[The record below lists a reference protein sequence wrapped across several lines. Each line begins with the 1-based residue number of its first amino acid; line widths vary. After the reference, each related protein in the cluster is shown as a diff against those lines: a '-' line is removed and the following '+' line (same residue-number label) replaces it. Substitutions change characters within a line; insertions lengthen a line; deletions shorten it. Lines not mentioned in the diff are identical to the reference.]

1 MSIGRAL
8 ARAVGAKGV
17 GSGPTLADWPWSLE
31 PPASFLLGG
40 GGATIEQ
47 AVGLPAWLSVIRR
60 LAHGAGITPLIV
72 YRGPREDRRRDTK
85 CWQYDLLHKSPG
97 DRRVP
102 FNLTADFAACFAA
115 TGNAYLRKIRVGAGR
130 RARVG
135 ELLILDPRHVTPR
148 RRGGAIEYHD
158 MTGGASVIRSA
169 EEIIHVR
176 DLQFGD
182 GGMDGDLEG
191 VSPIGSLRVAVAT
204 GSRRQM
210 WEQSYFDNDARPGIA
225 LKFPPELDADVVKKF
240 LDFWNMHH
248 QGPANAGKAAA
259 LGGGADLASIPPISL
274 VDAQFVESARLNLQ
288 TIAGLYGVPPSLCG
302 DTSEG
307 GPMGEAAQLQFATF
321 GLAPILTPLEQALSA
336 DPDLFPPGEELFVE
350 ALTDAVVRPDTKTRN
365 DAYRQ
370 QRQGGWKTANEI
382 RQMENL
388 PPHPD
393 GDVLQVTPVGGE
405 GNPGAAAPAPTTD
418 DPPDPDTPAAG
429 EEDTDA

>member
-1 MSIGRAL
+1 MSIARAL
-8 ARAVGAKGV
+8 ARAVGVRDAKGV
-17 GSGPTLADWPWSLE
+17 GSGPTLADWPWSLD

-72 YRGPREDRRRDTK
+72 YRGAREDRQRDPK

-97 DRRVP
+97 DRRTP

-115 TGNAYLRKIRVGAGR
+115 TGNAYLRKVRVGAGR
-130 RARVG
+130 RARVSD
-135 ELLILDPRHVTPR
+135 LLILDPRHVTPVR
-148 RRGGAIEYHD
+148 VGGEIKYRD
-158 MTGGASVIRSA
+158 QTGGASVLRSG

-204 GSRRQM
+204 GSHRQT
-210 WEQSYFDNDARPGIA
+210 WEQSYFQNDARPGIA
-225 LKFPPELDADVVKKF
+225 LKFPHEIDRDQAEEMLE
-240 LDFWNMHH
+240 FWNRHH
-248 QGPANAGKAAA
+248 RGSQNAGRAAA
-259 LGGGADLASIPPISL
+259 IGGGGDIVSIPPISL

-307 GPMGEAAQLQFATF
+307 GPVGEDAQVQFSLF

-336 DPDLFPPGEELFVE
+336 DPDLFPPGEERFVE
-350 ALTDAVVRPDTKTRN
+350 ALTDAVVRPNTKTRN

-393 GDVLQVTPVGGE
+393 GDALQVTPVGG
-405 GNPGAAAPAPTTD
+405 GANEPTQ
-418 DPPDPDTPAAG
+418 DPPTDTDPTDTDTPATG
-429 EEDTDA
+429 EEAP